1 VNELLSDNPRKISV
15 FKKGLCCSDSTAT
28 PFCILI
34 FLFVLLLSTGCE
46 VKIGGKKKGKNGTEK
61 VHAPVVVTPSIVG
74 DISTQLRLNGIL
86 KTDCEVQIFAR
97 TSGRIVEL
105 TVEEGDRIASG
116 QLLARLD
123 NDEQKLALERARTAF
138 RQEQASLTRA
148 EKLFDQNMLAEDEYE
163 RIKLSL
169 EDAELRL
176 KQAELSFEYTRVT
189 SPFSGIIAERY
200 VNYGDRVDASRPL
213 YNLVDRSAMHL
224 DGWVSEADIAK
235 LRTGQEAIITST
247 ALPDRSFEAVLAR
260 ISPVVDPTFGKVK
273 VTFDISGAHNPLK
286 PGQFVELELTLET
299 HYNVQLI
306 AKRAIVYEA
315 GVPVV
320 FIYQDSTALRRR
332 VDLGLQTGDIVE
344 ILSGIDVG
352 SEVII
357 EGQATLRDSS
367 LVKVV
372 PPTR

>member
-1 VNELLSDNPRKISV
+1 LLLDNLRRKSI
-15 FKKGLCCSDSTAT
+15 FKKGLRCSDFTAT
-28 PFCILI
+28 PFY
-34 FLFVLLLSTGCE
+34 VLLLLSILLLSAGCE
-46 VKIGGKKKGKNGTEK
+46 LKIGGKKKEKDEKEK
-61 VHAPVVVTPSIVG
+61 VYAPVVVTPSSVG
-74 DISTQLRLNGIL
+74 DISTHLRLNGVL
-86 KTDCEVQIFAR
+86 ETDREVQIFAR

-105 TVEEGDRIASG
+105 AVEEGDSISSG

-138 RQEQASLTRA
+138 KQEQASLTRA
-148 EKLFDQNMLAEDEYE
+148 EKLFNQDMLAEDEFE

-169 EDAELRL
+169 EDADLRL
-176 KQAELSFEYTRVT
+176 KQAELSYEYTRIT
-189 SPFSGIIAERY
+189 APFSGIIAERY
-200 VNYGDRVDASRPL
+200 VNYGDKVDISRPL
-213 YNLVDRSAMHL
+213 FNLVDRSAMHL
-224 DGWVSEADIAK
+224 DGWVSETDIAK

-247 ALPDRSFEAVLAR
+247 VLPDRSFKALLLR

-273 VTFDISGAHNPLK
+273 VTFEIPGAHNPLR
-286 PGQFVELELTLET
+286 PGQFVELELILET
-299 HYNVQLI
+299 HHDVQLI

-320 FIYQDSTALRRR
+320 FVHQDSTALRRC
-332 VDLGLQTGDIVE
+332 VDLGLQTGDVVE
-344 ILSGIDVG
+344 IISGIDVG
-352 SEVII
+352 AEVII